1 MNQYYLP
8 IRCIVFKI
16 QPLLLLQVFG
26 KLVLD
31 LVLDHLPG
39 DGQHLL
45 EAGRDIAPCLLLLHD
60 LPKHSVL
67 ALLVHHSLGLFL
79 DLAGILDDGGRR
91 YEPQR
96 IDGFGCHHAVLVNLV
111 IAELFVQLLIV

>member
-1 MNQYYLP
+1 
-8 IRCIVFKI
+8 
-16 QPLLLLQVFG
+16 
-26 KLVLD
+26 
-31 LVLDHLPG
+31 
-39 DGQHLL
+39 
-45 EAGRDIAPCLLLLHD
+45 
-60 LPKHSVL
+60 L

-79 DLAGILDDGGRR
+79 DLAGVLDDGGRR